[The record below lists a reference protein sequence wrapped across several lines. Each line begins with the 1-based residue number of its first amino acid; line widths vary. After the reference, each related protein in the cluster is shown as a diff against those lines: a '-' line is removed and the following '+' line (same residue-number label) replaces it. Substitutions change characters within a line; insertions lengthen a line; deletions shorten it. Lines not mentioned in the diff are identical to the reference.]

1 MKTKFNKRRS
11 KVNQTPGC
19 HGSTV
24 KSIPFGYDASL
35 KQTLKKKVKGD
46 KNVTEADQ
54 QVPEK
59 V

>member
-1 MKTKFNKRRS
+1 MKTKFNKRKS

-19 HGSTV
+19 YGNTV
-24 KSIPFGYDASL
+24 KSIPEGYDASL
-35 KQTLKKKVKGD
+35 KQTYKKKETV
-46 KNVTEADQ
+46 NVTEADQ

>member
-35 KQTLKKKVKGD
+35 KQTYKKKETV
-46 KNVTEADQ
+46 NVTEADQ